1 MGPLISH
8 KWGNKGLEIGQKYL
22 KNNYHHGNED

>member
-22 KNNYHHGNED
+22 KNNYHGNED